1 MEFSK
6 GEKSI
11 KTRNTSMNLKVK
23 KNRVGGFTV
32 VKAHLF
38 T

>member
-6 GEKSI
+6 GERSI

-23 KNRVGGFTV
+23 KNRVGKIEKIT
-32 VKAHLF
+32 
-38 T
+38 